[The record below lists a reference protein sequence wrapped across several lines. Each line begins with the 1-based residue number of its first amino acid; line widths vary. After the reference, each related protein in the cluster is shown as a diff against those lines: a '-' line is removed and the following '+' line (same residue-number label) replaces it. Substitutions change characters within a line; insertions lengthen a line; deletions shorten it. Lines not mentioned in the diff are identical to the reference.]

1 MARDPHT
8 DVSAA
13 EAMERTAKLRDVGT
27 TPSRILT
34 VTLEALWS
42 VEKGDSEEVAL
53 GPAEVRALLNSF
65 GALRRQAESARI
77 DMEHEKARDAR
88 QRANQRADI
97 EKWIKQGQE
106 MLGRLE

>member
-42 VEKGDSEEVAL
+42 VEKGDREEVAL

-77 DMEHEKARDAR
+77 DMEHEKARDGR
-88 QRANQRADI
+88 MRAHLLNDV
-97 EKWIKQGQE
+97 EKWMAEGAELKR
-106 MLGRLE
+106 RLS